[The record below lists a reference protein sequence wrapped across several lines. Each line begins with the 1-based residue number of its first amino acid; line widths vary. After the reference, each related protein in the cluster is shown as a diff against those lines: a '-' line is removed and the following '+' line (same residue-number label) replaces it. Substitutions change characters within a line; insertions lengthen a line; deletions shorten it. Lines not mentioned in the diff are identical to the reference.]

1 MSPKKTIPDD
11 FWQNRKW
18 ILQHYNELAA
28 KYADKWI
35 AAIKG
40 KVIASGNS
48 ITEVE
53 KIAQKTSGKKHIP
66 VMFMEKGIH
75 IYANITYY

>member
-1 MSPKKTIPDD
+1 MAQRKTIPSD

-18 ILQHYNELAA
+18 ILEHYNELAV

-48 ITEVE
+48 INEVE
-53 KIAQKTSGKKHIP
+53 KIAKKTSGKRHIP
-66 VMFMEKGIH
+66 VMFMEKGVH
-75 IYANITYY
+75 IYGNLA

>member
-1 MSPKKTIPDD
+1 MSQKKTISNY

-18 ILQHYNELAA
+18 MLQHYNELAA

-35 AAIKG
+35 TAIGG

-48 ITEVE
+48 IKEVE
-53 KIAQKTSGKKHIP
+53 KIAKKILGKKHIP
-66 VMFMEKGIH
+66 VMFMEKGVH
-75 IYANITYY
+75 IYGNLT